1 MTKIAKIIEKT
12 FFWFFSDFFQN
23 IYKNRGQ
30 ELGYNMSSLVNQIC
44 SCIH

>member
-12 FFWFFSDFFQN
+12 FFFDFFQN

-30 ELGYNMSSLVNQIC
+30 ELGYNMPSLVNQIC
-44 SCIH
+44 SCIY